1 MKLGQFER
9 ADSDPNN
16 EDDKM
21 RLTLG
26 SAVRDGKFLTTKTE
40 RSWPLGSVDER
51 EGGKRT
57 RRDGWEQST
66 QTTQGSIA

>member
-9 ADSDPNN
+9 ADSNSN

-26 SAVRDGKFLTTKTE
+26 SAVKDGKFLTTKTE
-40 RSWPLGSVDER
+40 RGWPLASVDEPR
-51 EGGKRT
+51 GENRT
-57 RRDGWEQST
+57 RRDSWEQNAH
-66 QTTQGSIA
+66 TTQESIA